1 LAQKGTGEWARGGV
15 GWEVGVVWC
24 VVSNGT
30 CRSLK
35 VLRSNKGTTAVVSF
49 EKNYIF

>member
-1 LAQKGTGEWARGGV
+1 MGRGV
-15 GWEVGVVWC
+15 GEGWEWEVGVGVVWC

-35 VLRSNKGTTAVVSF
+35 VLRGNQGNTVVVSF
-49 EKNYIF
+49 EKNCIF